1 MRVINF
7 QSANNRSKIRC
18 QNEIL
23 LAIYTTLSPQ
33 TVSAFKKMLLNLNSK
48 ALKSNSSIAIYALLM
63 N

>member
-7 QSANNRSKIRC
+7 QSVNNRNKFRC

-23 LAIYTTLSPQ
+23 LANYTTLSLQ

-48 ALKSNSSIAIYALLM
+48 ALKSNTSIAIYALLI

>member
-7 QSANNRSKIRC
+7 QSANNRSKFRC

-23 LAIYTTLSPQ
+23 LAIYTTLSLQ
-33 TVSAFKKMLLNLNSK
+33 TVSAFEKMLLNLSSK
-48 ALKSNSSIAIYALLM
+48 ALKSNTGVAIYASLM